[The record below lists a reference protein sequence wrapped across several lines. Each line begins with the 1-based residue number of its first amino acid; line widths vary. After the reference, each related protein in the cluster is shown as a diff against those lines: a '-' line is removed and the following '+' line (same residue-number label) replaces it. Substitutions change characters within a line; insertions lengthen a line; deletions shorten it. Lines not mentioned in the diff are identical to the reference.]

1 MYVVGSGQAPRPDGA
16 RPVSELISDAVPAE
30 PGGDIHPGDADDTA
44 VLLYTSGTTGKPK
57 GAELTHFQMYM
68 NCTVAGDLFGAHR
81 DDGTLAGLP
90 FFHVFGPPSLITVR
104 ARHRGLHSGA

>member
-44 VLLYTSGTTGKPK
+44 VLLYTSRTTGKPK
-57 GAELTHFQMYM
+57 GAELTHFQMDM
-68 NCTVAGDLFGAHR
+68 NCTVPRDLFGAR
-81 DDGTLAGLP
+81 RGGRPLAGPP
-90 FFHVFGPPSLITVR
+90 FFPAFGPCTLLPVTVTR
-104 ARHRGLHSGA
+104 AASPR